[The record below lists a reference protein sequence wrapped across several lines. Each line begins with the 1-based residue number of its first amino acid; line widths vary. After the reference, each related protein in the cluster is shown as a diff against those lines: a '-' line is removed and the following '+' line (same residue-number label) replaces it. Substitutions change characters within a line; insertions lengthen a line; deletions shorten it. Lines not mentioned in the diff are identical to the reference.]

1 MNLSPLGLN
10 AAALP
15 SAVPA
20 RRVPVSSGQL
30 LAACRVCWEE
40 GGQLVALWLSDE
52 RDRNRGYCLRVVLQ
66 DRDGLTMLEHTM
78 PDGDV
83 HYPDLSLVFP
93 AASRMQRAAFDLVGI
108 PSDSDDQRPWL
119 WLASWPIDQFPLRRD
134 FVALPKW
141 EPGQEEYAFVKV
153 AGDGVHEIPVGPV
166 HAGIIEPG
174 HFRFQCH
181 GEEIMHLETQMG
193 YQHRG
198 IEPMMAGRDLRRSV
212 LLSESVAG
220 DTSIGH
226 STAFCEVVESLSGCM
241 IPARA
246 QAIRAVA
253 LELERL
259 ANHIG
264 DLGAMGMDA
273 GFLPTSSYC
282 GRMRGDYLNLLLTLS
297 GNRFGKGLNRPGGVL
312 FDIDDA
318 MADEFCKKLKVYKK
332 EFDDVSDLL
341 FTRSSVLAR
350 FEDTGVLTTALAKEL
365 GLVGPASRACQLER
379 DVRINHPSGLWQY
392 HHIPISLAATGDVFA
407 RAFVRRQEVVRSL
420 EFLLKV
426 LPSLPKGGV
435 FAQPGPMRPDAL
447 AVSMVEGWRGEIMHV
462 GITDAEGGFRRY
474 KIKDPSFHNWTG
486 LCMAVRGQDISDF
499 PLCNKSFNLS
509 YCGHDL

>member
-1 MNLSPLGLN
+1 MELFNGGTMARADVPLLSESAFREEIIACCGDDARLANLFGAPDADGSIRLF
-10 AAALP
+10 
-15 SAVPA
+15 AVLA
-20 RRVPVSSGQL
+20 FDDDAVVHVVSMK
-30 LAACRVCWEE
+30 
-40 GGQLVALWLSDE
+40 
-52 RDRNRGYCLRVVLQ
+52 VVTE
-66 DRDGLTMLEHTM
+66 DPRYESLTK
-78 PDGDV
+78 
-83 HYPDLSLVFP
+83 DLP
-93 AASRMQRAAFDLVGI
+93 AAHLFEREIAEQWAVI
-108 PSDSDDQRPWL
+108 PQGHPWL
-119 WLASWPIDQFPLRRD
+119 KPLRRHANYRGVPD
-134 FVALPKW
+134 VFPDAACGYPFYAV
-141 EPGQEEYAFVKV
+141 EGEE
-153 AGDGVHEIPVGPV
+153 VHEVCVGPV

-181 GEEIMHLETQMG
+181 GEEILHLETQMG

-198 IEPMMAGRDLRRSV
+198 IEPMMTGHDLRRSV

-226 STAFCEVVESLSGCM
+226 STAFCEIVESLSGCM
-241 IPARA
+241 IPPRA

-259 ANHIG
+259 ANHVG
-264 DLGAMGMDA
+264 DLGAMSMDA
-273 GFLPTSSYC
+273 GFMPASSYF

-312 FDIDDA
+312 CDIDAA
-318 MADEFCKKLKVYKK
+318 MADDFCRKLKKYQH

-350 FEDTGVLTTALAKEL
+350 FEDTGVLTTTLAKEL

-379 DVRINHPSGLWQY
+379 DVRINYPSGLWQY

-407 RAFVRRQEVVRSL
+407 RAFVRRQEVTRSL

-426 LPSLPKGGV
+426 LPTLPKGGI
-435 FAQPGPMRPDAL
+435 FAKPDALRPDAL
-447 AVSMVEGWRGEIMHV
+447 GVSMVEGWRGEIMHV
-462 GITDAEGGFRRY
+462 GITDAAGGFARY
-474 KIKDPSFHNWTG
+474 KIKDPSFHNLAG
-486 LCMAVRGQDISDF
+486 LCMAVRNQDISDF